1 MAPKK
6 AREEFEACLITG
18 SADGYV
24 KDDWIP
30 LDDHLQATF
39 FAVRH
44 DLPDVKKAS
53 WMVSLKTLKGYARAE
68 GKPRQGHLNTYW
80 KFRLKGPQPMA
91 VTDNGANTPPSG
103 EPADAAGSKR
113 SRQSE
118 LASPPSAS
126 KRPASSAAGALSQLQ
141 DEPEHACSQSTP
153 AAAVGQAVADDSPS
167 RATSSLPDAS
177 QTGHAAE
184 PMEVDYILTDVGDKK
199 VLITALPQLAHVKIK
214 IHLHNV
220 VSEAQEIQAAFGG
233 PEKAELFQ
241 DISFADLDDALSG
254 RRIWCFAGH
263 GDLELDGTPT
273 LAFTK
278 GGELDSVKVETI
290 ASAVRKHARHGC
302 LELVVFTGCRTL
314 KLAEALQEQAEVP
327 FIVCWAS
334 VLRDDAGRIF
344 GSAFAAASAARLG
357 HRAAFEKAQAAVR
370 AQTEEGYATNGLPAQ
385 VQKFELGVD
394 PKDAT
399 RVDQA
404 TGRLKLEAHLTLQ
417 HQGRLA
423 VGVPELLDRSAR
435 RDADVPAEAQRLL
448 DACESCVTC
457 EDDEAMAIEV
467 QRAVDLLAPE
477 PPASD
482 AQPTALSLTGKE
494 RVGKS
499 VFAAQVVG
507 SARVRRHFRE
517 GRILWKVG
525 TQPADIVFSS
535 VATELHTLLKA
546 QWGDRDAPNS
556 DLQSA
561 EAAISWIGRRL
572 RAGAP
577 SHMRCLL
584 VLDGVTD
591 SAAGGD
597 LVKWAQSGGMDVLLT
612 TRLAPPVNTREL
624 VVKPTW
630 KHSPLALFAR
640 CAPRSL
646 PRRPHD
652 ANTRR
657 SHDANA
663 HL

>member
-1 MAPKK
+1 
-6 AREEFEACLITG
+6 
-18 SADGYV
+18 
-24 KDDWIP
+24 
-30 LDDHLQATF
+30 
-39 FAVRH
+39 
-44 DLPDVKKAS
+44 
-53 WMVSLKTLKGYARAE
+53 
-68 GKPRQGHLNTYW
+68 
-80 KFRLKGPQPMA
+80 
-91 VTDNGANTPPSG
+91 
-103 EPADAAGSKR
+103 
-113 SRQSE
+113 
-118 LASPPSAS
+118 
-126 KRPASSAAGALSQLQ
+126 
-141 DEPEHACSQSTP
+141 
-153 AAAVGQAVADDSPS
+153 
-167 RATSSLPDAS
+167 
-177 QTGHAAE
+177 
-184 PMEVDYILTDVGDKK
+184 MEVDYVATDVGDKK
-199 VLITALPQLAHVKIK
+199 VLITALPQLAHVNPKFR
-214 IHLHNV
+214 LHNV

-241 DISFADLDDALSG
+241 DISFVNLDDALSG

-263 GDLELDGTPT
+263 GDFELDGTPT

-278 GGELDSVKVETI
+278 GAELDSVKVETI

-344 GSAFAAASAARLG
+344 GRAFAAESAVGLG
-357 HRAAFEKAQAAVR
+357 HRAAFEKAQEAVC
-370 AQTEEGYATNGLPAQ
+370 AQTEEGYATNGVAGQ

-417 HQGRLA
+417 RQGRLA
-423 VGVPELLDRSAR
+423 AGVPELLDRSAR

-448 DACESCVTC
+448 DECESCVTC
-457 EDDEAMAIEV
+457 EYDEAMAIEV
-467 QRAVDLLAPE
+467 KRAVNLLAPEPPALDAQPTDLLAPE

-499 VFAAQVVG
+499 VLAAQVVG

-525 TQPADIVFSS
+525 TQPADILFSS

-546 QWGDRDAPNS
+546 QWGDRDAPNR
-556 DLQSA
+556 DLQST
-561 EAAISWIGRRL
+561 EAAISWIARRL

-591 SAAGGD
+591 SAAWVD
-597 LVKWAQSGGMDVLLT
+597 LVKRAQNGGMDVLLT
-612 TRLAPPVNTREL
+612 TRLAPPVNMREL

-640 CAPRSL
+640 CAHRSL
-646 PRRPHD
+646 LQMLTRAARMTPTRISDITMSLNAGTRGKRSSTLRQWHVGRS
-652 ANTRR
+652 TSSRR
-657 SHDANA
+657 SPSSWVPTPVLRRAVVTCECRSS
-663 HL
+663 L